1 MLEVVRSCRLAPHQ
15 PRVLPSD
22 RFASIGIPTV
32 GAEPQGTSEL
42 RCTKSAG
49 STMWAVRV
57 PGVSDSG
64 TERDSRESKKTS
76 MRVDAGLRHVL
87 GYAGGPRCA
96 LFPSTFWRT
105 TTRGTAFYRPDRGRS
120 GRFRQCESGGRDAPA
135 VRVSQSVLK
144 VISAALK
151 VAKKPSEETM
161 PDFSMYEGNY
171 HSLYSGYGGE
181 QAIRQWGNQLVS
193 ISLPSDD
200 LGNAMTRLESDSDH
214 KFLSV
219 KKNEKPRDSWK
230 FELAEDGKAARF
242 FQDDVYWHK
251 ID

>member
-1 MLEVVRSCRLAPHQ
+1 
-15 PRVLPSD
+15 
-22 RFASIGIPTV
+22 
-32 GAEPQGTSEL
+32 
-42 RCTKSAG
+42 
-49 STMWAVRV
+49 
-57 PGVSDSG
+57 
-64 TERDSRESKKTS
+64 
-76 MRVDAGLRHVL
+76 
-87 GYAGGPRCA
+87 
-96 LFPSTFWRT
+96 
-105 TTRGTAFYRPDRGRS
+105 
-120 GRFRQCESGGRDAPA
+120 
-135 VRVSQSVLK
+135 
-144 VISAALK
+144 
-151 VAKKPSEETM
+151 M

-219 KKNEKPRDSWK
+219 KKNEKPQDSWK
-230 FELAEDGKAARF
+230 FEMAEDGKAARF

>member
-1 MLEVVRSCRLAPHQ
+1 MN
-15 PRVLPSD
+15 
-22 RFASIGIPTV
+22 
-32 GAEPQGTSEL
+32 
-42 RCTKSAG
+42 AG
-49 STMWAVRV
+49 
-57 PGVSDSG
+57 
-64 TERDSRESKKTS
+64 
-76 MRVDAGLRHVL
+76 
-87 GYAGGPRCA
+87 
-96 LFPSTFWRT
+96 
-105 TTRGTAFYRPDRGRS
+105 
-120 GRFRQCESGGRDAPA
+120 DAPA
-135 VRVSQSVLK
+135 GRVSHSVLK

-151 VAKKPSEETM
+151 KAKTPSEEDM

-219 KKNEKPRDSWK
+219 KKNEKPQDSWK
-230 FELAEDGKAARF
+230 FEMADDGKAVRF

-251 ID
+251 IE